1 MRKEAS
7 HEPRR
12 AELGIANDQGRSE
25 RGTIVLAQ
33 YQRGRISFQLM
44 VDIVRERG
52 WINCTAN
59 PFAITTG
66 DLTEDAATG
75 FPMAIA

>member
-1 MRKEAS
+1 MNREELNWVLQTIRDAAN
-7 HEPRR
+7 
-12 AELGIANDQGRSE
+12 AERF
-25 RGTIVLAQ
+25 VLAQ